1 MTQRSRNHH
10 NSKRI
15 GIVLGSLALMAGS
28 LILNPFQGAATASAD
43 LDTTAPT
50 TSISFPWKDSLL
62 RGTTSVNANATDNIG
77 VSKVEFYVDG
87 ALKATDTTS
96 TYSFSWNTTQ
106 GTDGAHTLMAKA
118 YDAAGNSASN
128 SITVKV
134 DNTVPVVAISNLLA
148 GQSVAGMITVSG
160 TSTDIQGIKRLALYV
175 DGGKVASKTLLP
187 ALTSAPF
194 NFSYYTTLIGNGQH
208 TVKIVA
214 TDLLGNEGTQS
225 VTVTVA
231 N

>member
-1 MTQRSRNHH
+1 
-10 NSKRI
+10 
-15 GIVLGSLALMAGS
+15 
-28 LILNPFQGAATASAD
+28 
-43 LDTTAPT
+43 
-50 TSISFPWKDSLL
+50 
-62 RGTTSVNANATDNIG
+62 
-77 VSKVEFYVDG
+77 
-87 ALKATDTTS
+87 
-96 TYSFSWNTTQ
+96 
-106 GTDGAHTLMAKA
+106 MAKA
-118 YDAAGNSASN
+118 YDAAGNSSSN

-134 DNTVPVVAISNLLA
+134 DNTAPVVAISTLLA
-148 GQSVAGMITVSG
+148 GQTVAGVITVSG

-194 NFSYYTTLIGNGQH
+194 SFSYYTTLIGNGQH
-208 TVKIVA
+208 TMKIVA